1 MGGPV
6 LFVENWQR
14 FLPEANVIREV
25 PAERAGHV
33 AAIDGE
39 ALGLAVVGLGGG
51 RAVENDRINP
61 AVGLA
66 QVVRLGAAVE
76 KGTPL
81 AVVHAARPEDA
92 EAAAR
97 QVRDAIRLSDAP
109 VTPPDLICE
118 RVG

>member
-1 MGGPV
+1 
-6 LFVENWQR
+6 VES
-14 FLPEANVIREV
+14 
-25 PAERAGHV
+25 
-33 AAIDGE
+33 
-39 ALGLAVVGLGGG
+39 
-51 RAVENDRINP
+51 DRINP